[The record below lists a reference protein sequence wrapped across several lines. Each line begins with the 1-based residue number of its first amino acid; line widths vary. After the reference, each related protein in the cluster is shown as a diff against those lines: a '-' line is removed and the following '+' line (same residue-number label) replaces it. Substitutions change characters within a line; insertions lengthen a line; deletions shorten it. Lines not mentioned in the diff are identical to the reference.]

1 MIEAADAVYDL
12 GADRFYNDI
21 EVCKISVL
29 HNQSFNPVFGS
40 IVRY

>member
-21 EVCKISVL
+21 EVCKIRKIIDY
-29 HNQSFNPVFGS
+29 HFCFHAKI
-40 IVRY
+40 IVN